1 MKKTVLLKD
10 NSYDIQ
16 IENSFEALSLPHQ
29 NILIISDSN
38 VAPLYANELK
48 QQLEK
53 KKAKVSI
60 SVFPAGESHKNL
72 KTIEQLYQDCCNAKL
87 DRKSCIVAL
96 GGGVTGDM
104 AGFAAATFLR
114 GIDYIQVPTSLLAQA
129 DSSVGG
135 KTGVDFSGGK
145 NLIGA
150 FWQPKLVYMNLATLH
165 SLPEKEF
172 HAGMAEIIKHGLI
185 RNKGLYQFLSEQ
197 KDGIKAR
204 DYLTVSKMM
213 AENCMVKAE
222 VVTIDEKEAGMRA
235 ILNFGHTIGHAVE
248 SAMNF
253 QLLHGEC
260 VAIGMAASMEISCLR
275 GMLTPQQRNEA
286 MGLLEYFSLPTTCH
300 CGKDAILE
308 EMKKDKKR
316 ENGIQKFILL
326 DGIGSCKI
334 VTDITQTELNQ
345 ALEYIQ

>member
-145 NLIGA
+145 KPDRRL
-150 FWQPKLVYMNLATLH
+150 LA
-165 SLPEKEF
+165 
-172 HAGMAEIIKHGLI
+172 AEASIHESGH
-185 RNKGLYQFLSEQ
+185 
-197 KDGIKAR
+197 
-204 DYLTVSKMM
+204 
-213 AENCMVKAE
+213 
-222 VVTIDEKEAGMRA
+222 VT
-235 ILNFGHTIGHAVE
+235 
-248 SAMNF
+248 
-253 QLLHGEC
+253 
-260 VAIGMAASMEISCLR
+260 
-275 GMLTPQQRNEA
+275 
-286 MGLLEYFSLPTTCH
+286 
-300 CGKDAILE
+300 
-308 EMKKDKKR
+308 
-316 ENGIQKFILL
+316 
-326 DGIGSCKI
+326 
-334 VTDITQTELNQ
+334 
-345 ALEYIQ
+345 